1 MIKATERYTS
11 LCLYEKSVS
20 KMGHTVYVFHPIA
33 DVANASFYS
42 TEMRTGALG
51 QKVKN
56 LVLTNQYKGEL
67 SEDGFYLIE
76 WGAAPAQPDA
86 SGLKKR
92 EIDHIFYSGREFLP
106 DILHENNVYSEF
118 VAKGDINS
126 CLSNFQ
132 KFEDSQKFDFIA
144 NHIFVA
150 DSTNH
155 RVGLVL
161 PDNEIEVDEDGG
173 ISVSEEATN
182 LSLIELSS
190 DDDFYIDYLGITIRR
205 HLNEPNIQ
213 KKIWLKKPATV
224 LTREVLANYSW
235 TKFKQRTKKT
245 KKEYEEFIQALN
257 LISEE
262 SLFDDIAQK
271 LCIPRV
277 EALDIFEKYKKDFA
291 EQFAQND
298 ELSTALVEL
307 ARQSDLLQDVLV
319 KKLSDELYGN
329 HQEYFEGI
337 ETQKK
342 TLEEELK
349 TVKAEV
355 SSQREAQKELRQEAE
370 LYYRFIQETE
380 QKVKDA
386 KNDWGKLLAEVP
398 LFQALLCASK
408 NCGETHTPETK
419 EAESPI
425 IEAVDH
431 SHILLGKA
439 VETIETNH
447 TLDDFHNFLKD
458 NLEEIGINKTH
469 SSVLSLYL
477 TGLICNLSP
486 LLLAGPGSRL
496 IADALSTALESRTAD
511 IVDLS
516 TCDYQEAL
524 TSIKSCSGQVVHL
537 ENALMKPYLWT
548 LLQAIRDMRLC
559 VIVSTPFADELG
571 LLPQGTFNYVTPLC
585 TELLFE
591 DGSHENDKLFGAELA
606 ENLSF
611 DLESKRT
618 KKVEN
623 LSALHLSGWALSII
637 DKQVGLA
644 KLLSLTAEEIDNA
657 ISIGTVLSY
666 SFVSNK
672 TAQIAELIENCGL
685 NPQKDIKKEILNYCG
700 VEE

>member
-67 SEDGFYLIE
+67 SENGFYLIE

-132 KFEDSQKFDFIA
+132 KFEDSRKFDFIA

-161 PDNEIEVDEDGG
+161 PDNEIEVDEDGE

-213 KKIWLKKPATV
+213 KKIWLKNPATV

-271 LCIPRV
+271 LCIPKV

-298 ELSTALVEL
+298 ELTTALVEL
-307 ARQSDLLQDVLV
+307 TRQSDLLQEVLV

-349 TVKAEV
+349 KVEAEV
-355 SSQREAQKELRQEAE
+355 SSQREAQKELSQEAE
-370 LYYRFIQETE
+370 LYYRFIQESE

-386 KNDWGKLLAEVP
+386 KNDWGTLLAEVP
-398 LFQALLCASK
+398 LFQALLSASK
-408 NCGETHTPETK
+408 NCDETQ
-419 EAESPI
+419 EAKTLITEVI
-425 IEAVDH
+425 DH
-431 SHILLGKA
+431 SHIIQGEAL
-439 VETIETNH
+439 ETIETNN
-447 TLDDFHNFLKD
+447 TLEDFHNFLKD

-516 TCDYQEAL
+516 SCDYQEAL
-524 TSIKSCSGQVVHL
+524 TSIKSCQGRVVLL

-548 LLQAIRDMRLC
+548 LLQAIRGEDLC
-559 VIVSTPFADELG
+559 MIVSTPFADELG

-591 DGSHENDKLFGAELA
+591 DGSHENDKLFGAELGKD
-606 ENLSF
+606 LSF
-611 DLESKRT
+611 DLDKKRT

-623 LSALHLSGWALSII
+623 LSALHLSGWALSLI
-637 DKQVGLA
+637 DKQVSLA
-644 KLLSLTAEEIDNA
+644 KLLALSTEEIDNA

-672 TAQIAELIENCGL
+672 TAQIAEIIEGCGL
-685 NPQKDIKKEILNYCG
+685 KPQKEIKKEILNYCG